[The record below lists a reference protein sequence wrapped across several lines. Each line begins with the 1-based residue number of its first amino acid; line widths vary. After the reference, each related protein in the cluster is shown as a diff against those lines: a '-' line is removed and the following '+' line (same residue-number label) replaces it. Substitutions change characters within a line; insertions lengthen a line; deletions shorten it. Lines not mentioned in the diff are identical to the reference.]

1 MTLVPV
7 EVALND
13 ATGEYSTRLATD
25 VGTVMVV
32 VAPVGNV
39 IVPLIITP
47 LTITASEMVVLAKT
61 VSVIVEPDPSI
72 VTPVS
77 VEPETVA
84 DVSDVPVRVELATV
98 DEVSV
103 VEATVE
109 LATLEPVSVL
119 ELKSLRDTVDE
130 ATVE

>member
-1 MTLVPV
+1 
-7 EVALND
+7 
-13 ATGEYSTRLATD
+13 
-25 VGTVMVV
+25 
-32 VAPVGNV
+32 
-39 IVPLIITP
+39 
-47 LTITASEMVVLAKT
+47 MVVLAKT

-103 VEATVE
+103 VEATIE

-119 ELKSLRDTVDE
+119 KLRSLRDTVDE
-130 ATVE
+130 ASVE